1 MMPSLGISDT
11 KFIVPTAKSRSITIN
26 MGSSM
31 PGWFDIYDLDENS
44 PEDTDGFADST
55 RRINHF
61 IQSEIDKGVS
71 PQRIVVGGFS
81 QGGAVA
87 LHTTLRSSHS
97 LGGCIALST
106 WLPFRDQYPK
116 AMSTAASN
124 LRVLQVH
131 GDEDQVVSFNW
142 GSVSFNVIKTML
154 SNPAPE
160 FIKIEGMGHS
170 SDPEEM
176 MQISLFLRS
185 VFRQ

>member
-1 MMPSLGISDT
+1 
-11 KFIVPTAKSRSITIN
+11 
-26 MGSSM
+26 
-31 PGWFDIYDLDENS
+31 
-44 PEDTDGFADST
+44 
-55 RRINHF
+55 
-61 IQSEIDKGVS
+61 
-71 PQRIVVGGFS
+71 
-81 QGGAVA
+81 
-87 LHTTLRSSHS
+87 
-97 LGGCIALST
+97 
-106 WLPFRDQYPK
+106 
-116 AMSTAASN
+116 
-124 LRVLQVH
+124 VH